1 MYVPCYRPARW
12 LQVIDGPA
20 LNSEVHLI
28 PSFLGIA
35 APGLSAV
42 LLPPADL
49 ELWACTGN
57 LKTAQGLG
65 IQECEQNP
73 L

>member
-28 PSFLGIA
+28 PSFLAIA

-49 ELWACTGN
+49 EL
-57 LKTAQGLG
+57 
-65 IQECEQNP
+65 
-73 L
+73 